1 MVNDVAKERAF
12 IDDLRTRALALKRQ
26 GVSADDAGKQLSE
39 EFKTKYSDWPN
50 MNVAGF
56 VRSIYAE

>member
-1 MVNDVAKERAF
+1 LIAKERAF
-12 IDDLRTRALALKRQ
+12 IDDLRTRALALKHQ
-26 GVSADDAGKQLSE
+26 GVSADDAGSQLGV

-50 MNVAGF
+50 MNVAAF